1 MQITPRQFEKALFEA
16 LEDHTHHFATKE
28 ALSDLTD
35 AVDGLAGRLSSFL
48 DTEWIVHR
56 RLEHPRLRKR
66 LKALETSFRSFRSF
80 RHPNSSPRSQRRS

>member
-1 MQITPRQFEKALFEA
+1 MQITPQQFEKALFEA

-56 RLEHPRLRKR
+56 RLEHIRLRKR
-66 LKALETSFRSFRSF
+66 LKALETSFRSV
-80 RHPNSSPRSQRRS
+80 RHPNPPPRSRRRS